1 VLRFSREQPLGNLLA
16 SDHLSVGE
24 SRDESHA
31 TNDVPKE
38 RGQKKLPEIS
48 EKTQTVSNP
57 M

>member
-1 VLRFSREQPLGNLLA
+1 MLRFSREQPLGNLLA